1 MHRKTHRLIAM
12 AATFAAVL
20 AIAKIAGSVAVDA
33 SARPGHDAARR
44 FVVLVAFQNK
54 AVLDRETRLV
64 WQRSPSLEERK
75 WVLASQGCR
84 ALDLGGQSGW
94 RLPSLDELASLAGA
108 DDALANGHAFAN
120 VAEQGYYWSAT
131 IHENG
136 AHVYA
141 KKLGVSASVARL
153 ATDRSHALCVRGP
166 DASAGD

>member
-1 MHRKTHRLIAM
+1 MDRTKHRLIGMAM
-12 AATFAAVL
+12 TLAAVL
-20 AIAKIAGSVAVDA
+20 ALAKIAGSVAVDA
-33 SARPGHDAARR
+33 SARPGHDATRR

-54 AVLDRETRLV
+54 AVLDRDTRLV

-75 WVLASQGCR
+75 WVQASQGCR

-108 DDALANGHAFAN
+108 DDALASGHAFAN

-131 IHENG
+131 IHESG

-141 KKLGVSASVARL
+141 KKPGVSAPVARL